1 MDSVI
6 LESVNLNDLAYEEI
20 KKRIISR
27 EFAPGQRLVD
37 SQLATIFQ
45 ISRTPIRDAMRRLTK
60 EGLLTNT
67 SSRGFYVFA
76 PTLKDIDEIFSI
88 SGMIETEAA
97 ARIIRR
103 LRENPSPRLEEEL
116 NILEKKASEVFPMEK
131 DEEFKRYMMELAE
144 NQRLYD
150 IYLQNHGQRV
160 LLANIIHHGKTD
172 EIDSFRA
179 EKSKLL
185 HNRIVLGIRNQDFE
199 YTRQAIEEHN
209 GYGIADATDYVLQLN
224 A

>member
-88 SGMIETEAA
+88 SGMIETEDVSGISGKCSFSEIFSS
-97 ARIIRR
+97 RYVFKMFTFC
-103 LRENPSPRLEEEL
+103 S
-116 NILEKKASEVFPMEK
+116 ILS
-131 DEEFKRYMMELAE
+131 
-144 NQRLYD
+144 
-150 IYLQNHGQRV
+150 
-160 LLANIIHHGKTD
+160 
-172 EIDSFRA
+172 
-179 EKSKLL
+179 
-185 HNRIVLGIRNQDFE
+185 
-199 YTRQAIEEHN
+199 RQSA
-209 GYGIADATDYVLQLN
+209 
-224 A
+224 

>member
-131 DEEFKRYMMELAE
+131 DEEFKR
-144 NQRLYD
+144 
-150 IYLQNHGQRV
+150 V
-160 LLANIIHHGKTD
+160 
-172 EIDSFRA
+172 
-179 EKSKLL
+179 

>member
-67 SSRGFYVFA
+67 SSRGFMCLRRRSKILTKSSVFQ
-76 PTLKDIDEIFSI
+76 E
-88 SGMIETEAA
+88 
-97 ARIIRR
+97 
-103 LRENPSPRLEEEL
+103 
-116 NILEKKASEVFPMEK
+116 
-131 DEEFKRYMMELAE
+131 
-144 NQRLYD
+144 
-150 IYLQNHGQRV
+150 
-160 LLANIIHHGKTD
+160 
-172 EIDSFRA
+172 
-179 EKSKLL
+179 
-185 HNRIVLGIRNQDFE
+185 
-199 YTRQAIEEHN
+199 
-209 GYGIADATDYVLQLN
+209 
-224 A
+224 

>member
-1 MDSVI
+1 MYTKEEAEQVKAKVKEMGDEMET
-6 LESVNLNDLAYEEI
+6 LEKREAELNEEI

-103 LRENPSPRLEEEL
+103 LRENP
-116 NILEKKASEVFPMEK
+116 
-131 DEEFKRYMMELAE
+131 
-144 NQRLYD
+144 
-150 IYLQNHGQRV
+150 
-160 LLANIIHHGKTD
+160 
-172 EIDSFRA
+172 
-179 EKSKLL
+179 
-185 HNRIVLGIRNQDFE
+185 
-199 YTRQAIEEHN
+199 
-209 GYGIADATDYVLQLN
+209 
-224 A
+224 

>member
-1 MDSVI
+1 
-6 LESVNLNDLAYEEI
+6 
-20 KKRIISR
+20 
-27 EFAPGQRLVD
+27 
-37 SQLATIFQ
+37 
-45 ISRTPIRDAMRRLTK
+45 
-60 EGLLTNT
+60 
-67 SSRGFYVFA
+67 
-76 PTLKDIDEIFSI
+76 
-88 SGMIETEAA
+88 MIETEAA

-179 EKSKLL
+179 EKSKLV